1 MPAYSMQG
9 ERQSEGQIGGGLPK
23 TETERWEGVYSEER
37 EQGGG
42 DRDVFLQPREME

>member
-1 MPAYSMQG
+1 MPVACR
-9 ERQSEGQIGGGLPK
+9 ERDRVKDREPK

-37 EQGGG
+37 EQGGRG